1 MNIRI
6 VISTI
11 CIIIFFIS
19 IVNIILSTLVY
30 YFASDY
36 LEDWA
41 VIAWPISAV
50 IIAALLYTDIL
61 NVNNLPL

>member
-41 VIAWPISAV
+41 VIAWPVSAV
-50 IIAALLYTDIL
+50 IIAVLLYTDIL

>member
-41 VIAWPISAV
+41 VIAWPVSAI
-50 IIAALLYTDIL
+50 IIAALLYADIL

>member
-11 CIIIFFIS
+11 CILFLYIDS
-19 IVNIILSTLVY
+19 NIILSTLVL
-30 YFASDY
+30 FASDY
-36 LEDWA
+36 LEEWA
-41 VIAWPISAV
+41 VIAWPVSAV

-61 NVNNLPL
+61 NINNLPL

>member
-50 IIAALLYTDIL
+50 IIATLLYTDIL